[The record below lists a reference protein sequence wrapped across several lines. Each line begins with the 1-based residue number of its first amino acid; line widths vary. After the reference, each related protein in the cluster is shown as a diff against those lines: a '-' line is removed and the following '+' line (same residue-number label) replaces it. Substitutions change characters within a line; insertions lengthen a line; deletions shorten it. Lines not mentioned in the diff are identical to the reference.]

1 MAAKAKD
8 CGCDPVTCG
17 TANPGPHVRDRLP
30 CCASCTH

>member
-17 TANPGPHVRDRLP
+17 VANPGPHVRDRLP
-30 CCASCTH
+30 CCEACTH